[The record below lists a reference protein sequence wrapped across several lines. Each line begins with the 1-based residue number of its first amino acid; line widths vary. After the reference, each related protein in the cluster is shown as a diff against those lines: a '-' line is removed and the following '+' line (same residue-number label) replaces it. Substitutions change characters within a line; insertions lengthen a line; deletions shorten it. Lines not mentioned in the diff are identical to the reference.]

1 MSSKKRTTP
10 ELWKA
15 LSNEIRRELLS
26 YIGEKRAV
34 SFTEIQ
40 TRFQMKVGT
49 LYHHIDTLGELIT
62 QDQNKRYLL
71 TEKGKRAYALIE
83 DELDIAAP
91 SIQAY
96 GKFSFFHIFF
106 LRPLFQFIE
115 RDSIR
120 SLGFSVL
127 IFIGLTVATYF
138 LSVAPIFMFP
148 SFITP
153 KYFAPVFFILST
165 ILTYILFEV
174 LTILFFRRRN
184 NKLALLQAVVIVQI
198 PLVLLS
204 VLVSF
209 ISDFEYTTS
218 ILQMEIWAIILFFIV
233 QLIYAGFLMEAV
245 IVIKELRLEKAGSI
259 TLLAILVLNGLA
271 FVITNMLEVAI

>member
-1 MSSKKRTTP
+1 MSTKKRTTP

-26 YIGEKRAV
+26 YIGERRVV

-40 TRFQMKVGT
+40 SRFQMKVGT

-62 QDQNKRYLL
+62 QDQSKRYLL
-71 TEKGKRAYALIE
+71 TEKGKRAYVLIE

-91 SIQAY
+91 GIQAY
-96 GKFSFFHIFF
+96 GKFSFFHVFF

-115 RDSIR
+115 RDAIR

-127 IFIGLTVATYF
+127 IFIGLTLATYF

-153 KYFAPVFFILST
+153 PYFAPVFFILST
-165 ILTYILFEV
+165 ILTYILFEI

-184 NKLALLQAVVIVQI
+184 NKLALLQAVVIAQI
-198 PLVLLS
+198 PLILLS

-218 ILQMEIWAIILFFIV
+218 ILQMEIWAIILFFFV

-259 TLLAILVLNGLA
+259 SLLAILVLNGLA
-271 FVITNMLEVAI
+271 FVIMNMLEVAI

>member
-1 MSSKKRTTP
+1 MSTKKRTTP

-26 YIGEKRAV
+26 YIGERRVV

-40 TRFQMKVGT
+40 SRFQMKVGT

-62 QDQNKRYLL
+62 QDQSKRYLL
-71 TEKGKRAYALIE
+71 TEKGKRAYVLIE

-91 SIQAY
+91 GIQAY
-96 GKFSFFHIFF
+96 GKFSFFHVYF

-115 RDSIR
+115 RDAIR

-127 IFIGLTVATYF
+127 IFIGLTLATYF

-153 KYFAPVFFILST
+153 PYFAPVFFILST
-165 ILTYILFEV
+165 ILTYILFEI

-184 NKLALLQAVVIVQI
+184 NKLALLQAVVIAQI
-198 PLVLLS
+198 PLILLS

-218 ILQMEIWAIILFFIV
+218 ILQMEIWAIILFFFV

-259 TLLAILVLNGLA
+259 SLLAILVLNGLA
-271 FVITNMLEVAI
+271 FVIMNMLEVAI

>member
-26 YIGEKRAV
+26 YIGEKRVV

-40 TRFQMKVGT
+40 ARFQMKVGT

-62 QDQNKRYLL
+62 QDPSKRYLL
-71 TEKGKRAYALIE
+71 TEKGKRAYSLIE
-83 DELDIAAP
+83 DELDVAAP
-91 SIQAY
+91 GIQAY
-96 GKFSFFHIFF
+96 GKFSFFHVFF

-115 RDSIR
+115 RDAIR
-120 SLGFSVL
+120 SLGFSIL
-127 IFIGLTVATYF
+127 IFIGLTVASYF

-153 KYFAPVFFILST
+153 SYFAPIFFILST
-165 ILTYILFEV
+165 ILTYVLFEI

-184 NKLALLQAVVIVQI
+184 NKLALLQAVVITQI
-198 PLVLLS
+198 PLILLS

-218 ILQMEIWAIILFFIV
+218 ILQMEIWVIILFFFI

-259 TLLAILVLNGLA
+259 SLLAILILNGLA
-271 FVITNMLEVAI
+271 FVIMNMLEVAI

>member
-26 YIGEKRAV
+26 YIGERRVV

-62 QDQNKRYLL
+62 QDQSKRYLL
-71 TEKGKRAYALIE
+71 TEKGKRAYSLVE
-83 DELDIAAP
+83 NELDIAAP
-91 SIQAY
+91 GIQAY
-96 GKFSFFHIFF
+96 GKFSFFHVFF

-115 RDSIR
+115 RDAIR

-153 KYFAPVFFILST
+153 PYFAPVFFILST
-165 ILTYILFEV
+165 ILTYILFEI

-184 NKLALLQAVVIVQI
+184 NKLALLQAVVVAQI
-198 PLVLLS
+198 PLILLS
-204 VLVSF
+204 ILVSF
-209 ISDFEYTTS
+209 ISEFEYTTS
-218 ILQMEIWAIILFFIV
+218 ILQMEIWVIILFFFV

-259 TLLAILVLNGLA
+259 SLLAILVLNGLA
-271 FVITNMLEVAI
+271 FVIMNMLEVAI

>member
-26 YIGEKRAV
+26 YIGERRVV

-62 QDQNKRYLL
+62 QDQSKRYLL
-71 TEKGKRAYALIE
+71 TEKGKRAYSLIE
-83 DELDIAAP
+83 NELDIAAP
-91 SIQAY
+91 GIQAY
-96 GKFSFFHIFF
+96 GKFSFFHVFF

-115 RDSIR
+115 RDAIR

-153 KYFAPVFFILST
+153 PYFAPVFFILST
-165 ILTYILFEV
+165 ILTYILFEI

-184 NKLALLQAVVIVQI
+184 NKLALLQAVVVAQI
-198 PLVLLS
+198 PLILLS
-204 VLVSF
+204 ILVSF
-209 ISDFEYTTS
+209 ISEFEYTTS
-218 ILQMEIWAIILFFIV
+218 ILQMEIWVIILFF
-233 QLIYAGFLMEAV
+233 F
-245 IVIKELRLEKAGSI
+245 EKTHHWN
-259 TLLAILVLNGLA
+259 TLLIGPYLIVLKL
-271 FVITNMLEVAI
+271 